1 MAKKVKKHTEKNAAD
16 YYKLKTGA
24 VDKLVDSSN
33 APVVSDK
40 ELKKFKSG
48 GKLKIP
54 NWIKIVFI
62 KFWFGGAA
70 CYFFFWGLGMYLA
83 DLELMIVVAFGLGVV
98 TDVLVNNLL
107 HFLEPEKGDF
117 DKWMLI
123 PFRKFWSIF
132 LNIIYS
138 GVLLFCV
145 VQTYQFV
152 NEAFN
157 AVNNTTGE
165 LYLGVEPLMF
175 GVFYMAFDML
185 FIGIKNTFVKIFRD
199 ADKKASGNK

>member
-1 MAKKVKKHTEKNAAD
+1 MAKKGKKHTEKNAAD

-165 LYLGVEPLMF
+165 MYLGVEPLMF

>member
-1 MAKKVKKHTEKNAAD
+1 MAKKEKKHTEKNAAD

-145 VQTYQFV
+145 IQTYQFV

-165 LYLGVEPLMF
+165 MYLGVEPLMF

-199 ADKKASGNK
+199 ADKKASNNK

>member
-165 LYLGVEPLMF
+165 MYLGVEPLMF